1 MVLKFAHLIVE
12 VTFSA
17 TTMLVGSCNGA
28 VQQLLELNIP
38 VFVLIPCYADRAAQ
52 VFFFIISIV
61 YIVL

>member
-12 VTFSA
+12 VIFSA
-17 TTMLVGSCNGA
+17 TTMLVGSCDGA

-38 VFVLIPCYADRAAQ
+38 FVVLIPCYAVRAAR
-52 VFFFIISIV
+52 VFIIIISIF